1 MTCTCAACEG
11 WDGVRGWRRHNG
23 GRDVTYSSRG
33 RRPAVGH
40 HGRRLDEVVH
50 GGGHRGRSGADV
62 LEQGSRDVWLLL
74 LLLLGILL
82 LLLLLGIVLLL
93 LKTGLLKLLLL
104 LRILLLLLLRILLL
118 ETGLLK
124 LLQRLRK
131 PVLHLPHIVE
141 CNRRHALPAR

>member
-74 LLLLGILL
+74 LL
-82 LLLLLGIVLLL
+82 
-93 LKTGLLKLLLL
+93 
-104 LRILLLLLLRILLL
+104 RILLLLLLRILLVL
-118 ETGLLK
+118 LLLRILLHLLLLLPLHLLLLRIEQRARGAVRLRLHAGLLD
-124 LLQRLRK
+124 LSTNE
-131 PVLHLPHIVE
+131 HWPHF
-141 CNRRHALPAR
+141 